1 MIKEVENQFKVLDKQ
16 GIMNKKTKLC
26 KCCDTTENEDG
37 ICKKCNQHFFSIEV
51 TNNAGENTLYH
62 RRHGGK

>member
-37 ICKKCNQHFFSIEV
+37 ICDTCKLLDDMDKRNRF
-51 TNNAGENTLYH
+51 
-62 RRHGGK
+62 K